1 MLFSIIYLI
10 NLAFL
15 SLKGIS
21 NSPKPIPFAPATLF
35 KSRLPVNTPVSFMPR
50 FCTLSLAGESRY
62 PIESCSMSL
71 RAGKVLIGHKSQ
83 CGVWCTLPLLSGR
96 VLKSGHFTVQPMD
109 ELQAKIPDHRLW
121 ERSFNITKQNM
132 TSPFPFL
139 KFSCLRKL
147 SLEGRIVVSLLGTGY
162 CQCGMWLR
170 QRRSSAGENPGSQGQ
185 KNEQTGLC
193 AQTWGRWKVTS
204 PPVERQWALES
215 VHLQGTSAIWHFS
228 T

>member
-1 MLFSIIYLI
+1 M
-10 NLAFL
+10 
-15 SLKGIS
+15 
-21 NSPKPIPFAPATLF
+21 
-35 KSRLPVNTPVSFMPR
+35 PVSFMPQ

-62 PIESCSMSL
+62 PIESYSMSL
-71 RAGKVLIGHKSQ
+71 RAGKVLIGRKSQ
-83 CGVWCTLPLLSGR
+83 CGVCCTLPLLSGR

-147 SLEGRIVVSLLGTGY
+147 LFERRIVVSLLGTGY

-170 QRRSSAGENPGSQGQ
+170 QRRSRAGENPGSQGQ

-193 AQTWGRWKVTS
+193 AQTRGRWKVTS
-204 PPVERQWALES
+204 PPVETVSSWVSSSPGNICNLTLFNIEFWPMILLSPSHHILASFFLLILGS
-215 VHLQGTSAIWHFS
+215 GWKVLLKT